1 MFFESIYRLTE
12 NQREKNRFLID
23 KNQPYEYNIAII
35 ILGELCKEGI
45 IDIFDMAE
53 ALIKL
58 RKLYNLPVIDIYGK
72 KESDS
77 SDYKAV
83 TREHRSGITRPQIV
97 AQ

>member
-1 MFFESIYRLTE
+1 MGK
-12 NQREKNRFLID
+12 QREKNRFVID

-35 ILGELCKEGI
+35 ILGELCNEGI

-72 KESDS
+72 KESNFTTPKRH
-77 SDYKAV
+77 YQ
-83 TREHRSGITRPQIV
+83 G
-97 AQ
+97 